1 MLRRYIRKN
10 YASISY
16 ASKQVVAMTV
26 TIYNLNSSVH
36 GINIFDI
43 F

>member
-1 MLRRYIRKN
+1 MLWWYIRKN
-10 YASISY
+10 YASI